1 MELGAESVIHF
12 SASFYWSENR
22 KLDNYGMLFV
32 THEIDACHDFHI
44 KNNIIEFLVG
54 LLSWRFGGIACFFA
68 FNVVFTCVF
77 HFFHLSSGHFVQ
89 EEEYELKRKK
99 SFFLLV
105 LEGKITIV

>member
-32 THEIDACHDFHI
+32 THEIDAFHDFHI

-54 LLSWRFGGIACFFA
+54 LLSWRFVAALPA
-68 FNVVFTCVF
+68 FSLSTSYSRVFNMKNISDNNHEYCNYPNAGSVK
-77 HFFHLSSGHFVQ
+77 Q
-89 EEEYELKRKK
+89 EKSEL
-99 SFFLLV
+99 
-105 LEGKITIV
+105 